1 MMAIKL
7 HTGLEGYL
15 LLSGWVFAEQIGLPL
30 PAAPILVAAG
40 ALAAT
45 GSLNFA
51 LLISA
56 ALFASLLADYLWYRA
71 GAFRQSAIQRFK
83 SRHRDSR
90 VLRNAERLIERCGSR
105 SLIFAKFIPGMS
117 LAAPPLSGAYGIT
130 LTEFLLFDALGSL
143 IWSAS
148 LVGIGYFS
156 AGRIKRGS
164 IPVLSITCL
173 LIGGAA
179 VIGFAA
185 TKFARPAWSK
195 LSKRWREAAVA
206 SRVTRVHTEP
216 PPKLEWLTS
225 QITGGV
231 VSEPDSAL
239 ELLLPKE
246 GDNATFARWIRAWS
260 RKLAIARA
268 LGTVAGK
275 LKVSARR
282 MELIDSA
289 QLRNLCRRNWRWLS
303 SSNRVD
309 LERDITAIDL
319 FPKAALL
326 LTIFE
331 RLSLVDAAVLLG
343 VPKETVA
350 NAQARAMMQLSRA
363 IGGRQAWANQRRV
376 QADPELKTLRPNR
389 VTTLPCCAQIHLRT
403 RILET
408 A

>member
-1 MMAIKL
+1 MMAMKL

-45 GSLNFA
+45 GSQNFA
-51 LLISA
+51 LVISA
-56 ALFASLLADYLWYRA
+56 ALSASLLADYLWYRA
-71 GAFRQSAIQRFK
+71 GAFRQSVIQRFK
-83 SRHRDSR
+83 SRHPDSR
-90 VLRNAERLIERCGSR
+90 VLRNAERLIKRYGSR

-156 AGRIKRGS
+156 VSRIKIGF
-164 IPVLSITCL
+164 IPVSSVTYL
-173 LIGGAA
+173 LICGAA

-185 TKFARPAWSK
+185 TKFARPAWNY
-195 LSKRWREAAVA
+195 LSKPWREAAVA
-206 SRVTRVHTEP
+206 RFTKEYTEAP
-216 PPKLEWLTS
+216 PRLEWLTS

-231 VSEPDSAL
+231 VSEPESAL
-239 ELLLPKE
+239 ESLVPKE

-268 LGTVAGK
+268 LGTVAGE
-275 LKVSARR
+275 LKSSARR
-282 MELIDSA
+282 MELVDSS
-289 QLRNLCRRNWRWLS
+289 QLRKLVGCNWRCVS
-303 SSNRVD
+303 SINRVE
-309 LERDITAIDL
+309 LERGIAAIDL
-319 FPKAALL
+319 FPRSALI

-331 RLSLVDAAVLLG
+331 KLSLVDAAILLG

-350 NAQARAMMQLSRA
+350 NAQAIALRQLSRSLA
-363 IGGRQAWANQRRV
+363 GGQGWSNELWV
-376 QADPELKTLRPNR
+376 QADPELKTC
-389 VTTLPCCAQIHLRT
+389 VQ
-403 RILET
+403 T